1 MHPLNAGPPNERAV
15 VMVREGHGAI
25 GLKHAWTLEELKR
38 GHINRR
44 FGRFSMEE
52 TKLIGADSMRASFP
66 AGVLCSYYPES

>member
-15 VMVREGHGAI
+15 VMVRQGHGAI

-38 GHINRR
+38 GHINWR

-52 TKLIGADSMRASFP
+52 MKLADADSMRASFP
-66 AGVLCSYYPES
+66 ARVPSSGDPET